1 MKNKTKIE
9 KINNLLASGITN
21 KQYTVNFD
29 KVKSVDDVVV
39 ILKAMNFTSLNWY
52 SEECPAQFKEIY
64 EKGFLKEK

>member
-21 KQYTVNFD
+21 KQYEVDFD

-39 ILKAMNFTSLNWY
+39 ILKAMNLTVTWY
-52 SEECPAQFKEIY
+52 QESCPAQFKEIY

>member
-21 KQYTVNFD
+21 KQYEVDFD

-39 ILKAMNFTSLNWY
+39 ILKAMNLTVNWY